1 MNKPLF
7 AAALLAAGLTPAFAQ
22 TSVNIYG
29 IVDAGLV
36 REMGGTSNA
45 TKVSSGVASVS
56 RIGFRGT
63 EDLGGGMSALFV
75 LETGFKT
82 DTGEVDTAGTIFNRQ
97 AFVGIKSEVGTV
109 TLGRQYTPYY
119 TTVSAYADPFAAGLA
134 GSAKNML
141 PTSGSNTRTSN
152 TVMVASPK
160 IVGVTGEL
168 AYSVGEQAGSNS
180 AGRQIGAALTY
191 AVERLNVRLAYNN
204 RNSDIS
210 AATGAASVPV
220 VAATSRDIGT
230 NTLLAANYD
239 FGVVKAYAAF
249 GVDKGYNSGVL
260 PNTTN
265 PYGATVRPTA
275 STNSTDLL
283 IGATLPVG
291 EGTVIASV
299 INKNDKTTFNQD
311 ATQVAV
317 GYTYALSKRSTVY
330 TSYGKIKNR
339 RGAGYTVGNGT
350 DVGSGDSAYNLGLRH
365 AF

>member
-22 TSVNIYG
+22 NSVNIYG

-45 TKVSSGVASVS
+45 TKVSTGVGSVS

-97 AFVGIKSEVGTV
+97 ALVGLKSELGTV
-109 TLGRQYTPYY
+109 TLGRQYTPFY
-119 TTVSAYADPFAAGLA
+119 TTITTVADPFAAGLA
-134 GSAKNML
+134 GSAKNLL
-141 PTSGSNTRTSN
+141 PASGSNTRTSN
-152 TVMVASPK
+152 TVMLVSPK
-160 IVGVTGEL
+160 IAGVTGEL

-180 AGRQIGAALTY
+180 AGRQIGGALSY
-191 AVERLNVRLAYNN
+191 AVEKLNVRLAYNN
-204 RNSDIS
+204 RNAD
-210 AATGAASVPV
+210 
-220 VAATSRDIGT
+220 VAATTGVVAVSHDIGT

-239 FGVVKAYAAF
+239 FGMVKAYAAF
-249 GVDKGYNSGVL
+249 GVDKGFNSGVM

-265 PYGATVRPTA
+265 PYGSLIRPTA

-283 IGATLPVG
+283 IGATVPLG
-291 EGTVIASV
+291 QGTVIVSA
-299 INKNDKTTFNQD
+299 INKNDKTAFNQD
-311 ATQVAV
+311 ATQVAI
-317 GYTYALSKRSTVY
+317 GYTYALSKRTGVY

-339 RGAGYTVGNGT
+339 RGAGYTVGSGT
-350 DVGSGDSAYNLGLRH
+350 DVGSGDSAYNMGVRH
-365 AF
+365 SF

>member
-1 MNKPLF
+1 MNKSLL
-7 AAALLAAGLTPAFAQ
+7 AAALLAAGITPAFAQ
-22 TSVNIYG
+22 NSVSIYG

-36 REMGGTSNA
+36 REMGGTTNA
-45 TKVSSGVASVS
+45 TKISSGVASVS

-63 EDLGGGMSALFV
+63 EDLGSGMSALFV
-75 LETGFKT
+75 LETGYKT

-97 AFVGIKSEVGTV
+97 ALLGLKSEFGTV

-119 TTVSAYADPFAAGLA
+119 STITAVADPFAAGLS
-134 GSAKNML
+134 GSAKNLL
-141 PTSGSNTRTSN
+141 PASGSNVRTSN
-152 TVMVASPK
+152 TVMVVSPK
-160 IVGVTGEL
+160 IAGVTGEV

-180 AGRQIGAALTY
+180 AGRQVGGALTY
-191 AVERLNVRLAYNN
+191 AIEKLNVRLAYNN
-204 RNSDIS
+204 RNSD
-210 AATGAASVPV
+210 
-220 VAATSRDIGT
+220 VAATTGVVAVSRDVGS

-239 FGVVKAYAAF
+239 FGIVKAYAAF
-249 GVDKGYNSGVL
+249 GVDKGYNSAPL
-260 PNTTN
+260 PNTSN
-265 PYGATVRPTA
+265 PFGSTIRPTA

-283 IGATLPVG
+283 IGATVPLG

-299 INKNDKTTFNQD
+299 LNKNDKTSFDQD

-317 GYTYALSKRSTVY
+317 GYVYALSKRSSIY

-350 DVGSGDSAYNLGLRH
+350 DAGSGDAAYNVGVRH